1 MSDTNLATDTPEPV
15 LNADPAP
22 ETAPEL
28 PLETPPQPRMIPADV
43 LVREVT
49 PLRAKNRE
57 LEAALEEHRR
67 RDREHQE
74 LIARLQ
80 RSGNGQADPPPQPRH
95 EPQQQVTQS
104 DIDRRA
110 MELNFQRDASQV
122 SSAGVQAYGVQWNDS
137 LNILQSFDLNTPDFI
152 SSIMD
157 VAGRE
162 KTHEVVRAITED
174 PSKAAAMATMSPARR
189 IAEITRISERMDSKA
204 MVANA
209 TKLSNL
215 ALPAERAAA
224 PAKTVSQAPRPA
236 PHVEANTGK
245 TFDWNSKDQD
255 KMSDVEWS
263 KAFNERMQARSPRR

>member
-1 MSDTNLATDTPEPV
+1 MTDTNLAPDAPEPV

-22 ETAPEL
+22 ETSPEL

-67 RDREHQE
+67 RDRDHQE

-80 RSGNGQADPPPQPRH
+80 RNSNGQADPTPQPRH
-95 EPQQQVTQS
+95 EPPQQVTQS

-122 SSAGVQAYGVQWNDS
+122 SSAGVQAYGGQWNDS

-157 VAGRE
+157 VAGRD

-189 IAEITRISERMDSKA
+189 IAEITRISERM
-204 MVANA
+204 A
-209 TKLSNL
+209 TK
-215 ALPAERAAA
+215 ATTGATPVAKPAEPAAS

-263 KAFNERMQARSPRR
+263 KAFNERMHARSPRR